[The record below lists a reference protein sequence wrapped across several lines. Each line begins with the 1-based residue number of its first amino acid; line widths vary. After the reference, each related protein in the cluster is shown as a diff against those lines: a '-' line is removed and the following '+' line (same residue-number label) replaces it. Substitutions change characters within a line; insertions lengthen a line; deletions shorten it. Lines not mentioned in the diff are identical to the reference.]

1 MIRWLT
7 DSLREHPELALFLA
21 LALGHGIG
29 RLRLGSFRLGPVLGS
44 LLAGVAVGQL
54 GIPVP
59 EALKNALFLLF
70 LFSIGYTTGPLFFRG
85 LKTTA
90 LPQVALTVLLCVT
103 ALLTAWVVARVLGF
117 DPGQAGGLVAG
128 AMTSSAALGTAG
140 DSLAKL
146 GADPAR
152 LAALGTSQTVAF
164 AVTYLIGMGLVVWLL
179 SRMAPRLLGVD
190 LAAECRKLEE
200 EMGVSRADTGAPSA
214 WVPFVARAYD
224 LGDGQAG
231 RTVADIEALYGGER
245 VFVERLRRGGRLLDE
260 PAAGLVLRAGDR
272 VVLSGRREVLSSGEN
287 PLRDVETDDPE
298 LLDVPVVAVDVF
310 VTQKTAAGRTIG
322 DLASD
327 ARSRGV
333 FLRRLTRAGAEL
345 PWTPGTVV
353 ERGDVLRLAGARRHI
368 ERVAAQLGVAEWPTA
383 ASDMTTISVAILLGG
398 LVGLPAITLGR
409 LELGL
414 SLFVGV
420 LLGGLVFGWL
430 RSLWRVFG
438 YIPEPAL
445 WVFDSFGLTGF
456 LALVGIEAGP
466 DFVRGITESGVAL
479 VVAGIVVTSVPHL
492 VTLLVGRYVFRLHP
506 GILIGVC
513 CGAGTSAP
521 ALAAVQEVADSRI
534 PALGYGVG
542 CALGNVILALWGGVI
557 VLLIQG

>member
-1 MIRWLT
+1 MHWFT
-7 DSLREHPELALFLA
+7 EALRDHPELALFLT
-21 LALGHGIG
+21 LAIGHGAG
-29 RLRLGSFRLGPVLGS
+29 RLRFGTFQLGPVLGS

-90 LPQVALTVLLCVT
+90 LPQVALTVVLCVT
-103 ALLTAWVVARVLGF
+103 ALLTAWGVSVAFGF

-140 DSLAKL
+140 DSV
-146 GADPAR
+146 AR
-152 LAALGTSQTVAF
+152 LDVAPAVLAQLGTSRTVAF

-179 SRMAPRLLGVD
+179 SRVAPRLLGVD

-200 EMGVSRADTGAPSA
+200 EMGVKRSEGDAQSA
-214 WVPFVARAYD
+214 YVPFVARAYAVTD
-224 LGDGQAG
+224 AFAG
-231 RTVADIEALYGGER
+231 RAVGDIEALFAGQR
-245 VFVERLRRGGRLLDE
+245 VFLERLRRAGRIVED
-260 PAAGLVLRAGDR
+260 PATGMALRAGDR
-272 VVLSGRREVLSSGEN
+272 FVLSGRREVLSSGDN
-287 PLRDVETDDPE
+287 PLRDCETDDPE
-298 LLDVPVVAVDVF
+298 LLDIPVTAVDVF
-310 VTQKTAAGRTIG
+310 VTQKEAAGRTLADLGG
-322 DLASD
+322 DALA
-327 ARSRGV
+327 RGV

-345 PWTPGTVV
+345 PFTPGTVV
-353 ERGDVLRLAGARRHI
+353 ERGDVLRLTGAQRNL
-368 ERVAAQLGVAEWPTA
+368 ERIAAQIGIAEWPTA
-383 ASDMTTISVAILLGG
+383 ASDMTTVSIAILLGG
-398 LVGLPAITLGR
+398 LVGLPALTLGK

-430 RSLWRVFG
+430 RSLYRVFG

-466 DFVRGITESGVAL
+466 DFIRGITESGLSL
-479 VVAGIVVTSVPHL
+479 VVAGILVTTIPHL

>member
-1 MIRWLT
+1 MQWLVE
-7 DSLREHPELALFLA
+7 SLRAHPELALFLA
-21 LALGHGIG
+21 LALGHGAG
-29 RLRLGSFRLGPVLGS
+29 RLRVGSFQLGPVLGS
-44 LLAGVAVGQL
+44 LLAGVVVGQL
-54 GIPVP
+54 AIPVP

-90 LPQVALTVLLCVT
+90 LPQVALTLILCVT
-103 ALLTAWVVARVLGF
+103 ALLTAWAVSRAFGF

-140 DSLAKL
+140 DSVAKL
-146 GADPAR
+146 AVAPEV
-152 LAALGTSQTVAF
+152 LAQLGTSQTVAF

-179 SRMAPRLLGVD
+179 SSLAPRLLRVD
-190 LAAECRKLEE
+190 LKAECRKLEE
-200 EMGVSRADTGAPSA
+200 EMGVTRSDAGGQSA
-214 WVPFVARAYD
+214 YAPFVARVYEVG
-224 LGDGQAG
+224 GDTAG
-231 RTVADIEALYGGER
+231 RAITDIEALFAGQR
-245 VFVERLRRGGRLLDE
+245 VFVERFRRDGRISDDP
-260 PAAGLVLRAGDR
+260 PAGTVLRAGDR

-287 PLRDVETDDPE
+287 PLQSREVDDPE
-298 LLDVPVVAVDVF
+298 LLDIPVMVVDVF
-310 VTQKTAAGRTIG
+310 VTQKDAAGRTLA
-322 DLASD
+322 DLGSD
-327 ARSRGV
+327 AHARGV

-345 PWTPGTVV
+345 PFTPGTVV
-353 ERGDVLRLAGARRHI
+353 ERGDVLRLAGAKRNI
-368 ERVAAQLGVAEWPTA
+368 ERIATQIGIAEWPTA
-383 ASDMTTISVAILLGG
+383 ASDMTTVSIAILLGG
-398 LVGLPAITLGR
+398 LVGLPALSLGK

-430 RSLWRVFG
+430 RSIWRVFG

-466 DFVRGITESGVAL
+466 DFIRGITESGVSL
-479 VVAGIVVTSVPHL
+479 VIAGILVTTVPHL

>member
-1 MIRWLT
+1 MHWFT
-7 DSLREHPELALFLA
+7 EALRDHPELALFLT
-21 LALGHGIG
+21 LAIGHGAG
-29 RLRLGSFRLGPVLGS
+29 RLRLGSFQLGPVLGS

-90 LPQVALTVLLCVT
+90 LPQVALTVVLCVT
-103 ALLTAWVVARVLGF
+103 ALLTAWGVSVAFGF

-140 DSLAKL
+140 DSV
-146 GADPAR
+146 AR
-152 LAALGTSQTVAF
+152 LDVAPAVLAQLGTSRTVAF

-179 SRMAPRLLGVD
+179 SRVAPRLLGVD

-200 EMGVSRADTGAPSA
+200 EMGVKRSEGDAQSA
-214 WVPFVARAYD
+214 YVPFVARAYAVTD
-224 LGDGQAG
+224 AFAG
-231 RTVADIEALYGGER
+231 RAVGDIEALFAGQR
-245 VFVERLRRGGRLLDE
+245 VFLERLRRAGRIVED
-260 PAAGLVLRAGDR
+260 PATGMALRAGDR
-272 VVLSGRREVLSSGEN
+272 FVLSGRREVLSSGDN
-287 PLRDVETDDPE
+287 PLRDCETDDPE
-298 LLDVPVVAVDVF
+298 LLDIPVTAVDVF
-310 VTQKTAAGRTIG
+310 VTQKEAAGRTLADLGG
-322 DLASD
+322 DALA
-327 ARSRGV
+327 RGV

-345 PWTPGTVV
+345 PFTPGTVV
-353 ERGDVLRLAGARRHI
+353 ERGDVLRLTGAQRNL
-368 ERVAAQLGVAEWPTA
+368 ERIAAQIGIAEWPTA
-383 ASDMTTISVAILLGG
+383 ASDMTTVSIAILLGG
-398 LVGLPAITLGR
+398 LVGLPALTLGK

-430 RSLWRVFG
+430 RSLYRVFG

-466 DFVRGITESGVAL
+466 DFIRGITESGLSL
-479 VVAGIVVTSVPHL
+479 VVAGVVVTTIPHL